1 MADRRTSPSVIPGW
15 LLVAWSG
22 LAAAGCSSCFGG
34 CDDSPPAERIRA
46 RIAEAVALAEQGDG
60 AGLLEMTSGD
70 FRVSPGGWDARRLRL
85 RLGLALRR
93 LGRGSIH
100 YPRPTVELEPN
111 GRRAETEFAF
121 LTVRGEPRRNRGR
134 QPADDWLAEL
144 ASKAGLMRIH
154 LWWRL
159 EDDRWLVSQARL
171 ERFRGTGFR
180 VLR

>member
-1 MADRRTSPSVIPGW
+1 MANRRQRPGLILRW

-22 LAAAGCSSCFGG
+22 LAAAGCLSCFGG

-85 RLGLALRR
+85 RLNFGLRR

-100 YPRPTVELEPN
+100 YPRPSVELDAH

-121 LTVRGEPRRNRGR
+121 LTVRGEPRQNRGR
-134 QPADDWLAEL
+134 QPAADWLAEL

-159 EDDRWLVSQARL
+159 EDDRWLVTQARL

-180 VLR
+180 VVR